1 MTKRK
6 PYYATQHLDGTED
19 IITIYTPEGR
29 PMFQV
34 DFWDESYWEPDDP
47 SKPLADQIKADA
59 ALIVDALNA
68 YRGKPA
74 KRLMNAAPKLLAAC
88 RMVVDCWER
97 GDLAEA
103 ARACSAAIAEA
114 TAGRRP

>member
-6 PYYATQHLDGTED
+6 RYYAAQHLDGTED

-47 SKPLADQIKADA
+47 MKPIADQIKADA
-59 ALIVDALNA
+59 ALIVAALNA
-68 YRGKPA
+68 YKP
-74 KRLMNAAPKLLAAC
+74 
-88 RMVVDCWER
+88 
-97 GDLAEA
+97 
-103 ARACSAAIAEA
+103 
-114 TAGRRP
+114 RRSRKK